1 MHIHSNCY
9 SDYKL
14 SGNTY
19 HHPGTTSEG
28 TTDSKMAMVTV
39 PVLSAVIGVLAVI
52 LITSI
57 IVIIIA
63 AMCIFMTRRNK
74 GKVPGVHF
82 AYHHDSS
89 LYYLTDTEEVSPP
102 APHEGPV
109 ELKDVHKK
117 NSEEQERSVDPTL
130 LPNPAYEPLEVSE
143 PEYL

>member
-1 MHIHSNCY
+1 MSDVHIHSNCY

-57 IVIIIA
+57 NVIIIA

-74 GKVPGVHF
+74 GKVPGVVATLHITMT
-82 AYHHDSS
+82 AVYII
-89 LYYLTDTEEVSPP
+89 LQILKKYLP
-102 APHEGPV
+102 
-109 ELKDVHKK
+109 
-117 NSEEQERSVDPTL
+117 RL
-130 LPNPAYEPLEVSE
+130 LMRVPLS
-143 PEYL
+143 